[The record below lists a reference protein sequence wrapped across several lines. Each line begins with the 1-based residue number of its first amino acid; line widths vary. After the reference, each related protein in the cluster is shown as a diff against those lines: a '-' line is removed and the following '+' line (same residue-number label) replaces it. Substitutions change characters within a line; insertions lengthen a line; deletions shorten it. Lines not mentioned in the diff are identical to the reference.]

1 MSYTI
6 AEEFILPSK
15 GIIYGKNSGIVKL
28 RSMTTEDEMLR
39 LSPSERPY
47 KPLCD
52 MIDACTV
59 EGIGVSSYDM
69 CLSDYQFL
77 LHKLRIIT
85 YGSEYSTLST
95 CPYCGATNKN
105 TISLD
110 DMKVTECNLED
121 IDKYLTFHLPRSKK
135 EIRLSMQSPRMFDE
149 VTLKTKELKKKSDRT
164 ASDST
169 LVYTLMSLITA
180 VDGVQLDVLKKED
193 FVRQLPMM
201 DTNYIM
207 RHAQKLVESFGI
219 DPSIDEVCSMCG
231 LDYTSSFRIN
241 KEFFG
246 PSIDI

>member
-15 GIIYGKNSGIVKL
+15 GIIYGKQSGLVKL

-59 EGIGVSSYDM
+59 EGIGISSYDM
-69 CLSDYQFL
+69 CLADYQFL

-85 YGSEYSTLST
+85 YGTEYATLSR
-95 CPYCGATNKN
+95 CPYCGATNNN

-110 DMKVTECNLED
+110 DMKVRECD
-121 IDKYLTFHLPRSKK
+121 IDSLNKYLTLTLPKTQHS
-135 EIRLSMQSPRMFDE
+135 IRLSLQTPRMFDD
-149 VTLKTKELKKKSDRT
+149 VTLKTKELKKKSDG
-164 ASDST
+164 AAADNT
-169 LVYTLMSLITA
+169 LIFTLMSLISQ
-180 VDGVQLDVLKKED
+180 VDGEQMDILKKED
-193 FVRQLPMM
+193 FVRKLPMM
-201 DTNYIM
+201 DTNYIIKY
-207 RHAQKLVESFGI
+207 AQKLVESFGI
-219 DPSIDEVCSMCG
+219 DTSIEESCSVCG